1 MVYNNLQIL
10 NFLTSKVLIFF
21 MQQSVC
27 CGYGSKGTATASGY
41 DCIIIP
47 GASLVGGTM
56 KPANQC
62 GGYQGLQTASV
73 SKQTSSKTICSE

>member
-1 MVYNNLQIL
+1 
-10 NFLTSKVLIFF
+10 

-73 SKQTSSKTICSE
+73 SKQTSSKTICSEQNSFQIFLSWDIS